1 MPTGFD
7 WVAMYAAVVATSSFL
22 FGVYQ
27 YVSGRTRKLDVA
39 VRVSTILQGPTATR
53 VIGFRA
59 RNTGTLPIHVT
70 QCGLASTKRKLLRP
84 ILDEMCALPLPSYDL
99 GSPTF
104 PSDVEPHQ
112 TFSCYAGLETWCRGL
127 PAGHVWRDFDRV
139 YFVDGIGKHH
149 VAKIPEA
156 TLAQIESECAK
167 AVEQRATAQ

>member
-7 WVAMYAAVVATSSFL
+7 WVALYAAVLATSSFL

-27 YVSGRTRKLDVA
+27 YVSGRKRKLEVE
-39 VRVSTILQGPTATR
+39 VRVSTVLRGAVTTR

-59 RNTGTLPIHVT
+59 RNTGTLPIRVT
-70 QCGLASTKRKLLRP
+70 QCGLASTRRRLFRAV
-84 ILDEMCALPLPSYDL
+84 LDEMCALPLPSYDL

-112 TFSCYAGLETWCRGL
+112 TFSCYAGLATWCRGL
-127 PAGHVWRDFDRV
+127 PEGHVWRDFDRV
-139 YFVDGIGKHH
+139 YFVDGIGRRH

-156 TLAQIESECAK
+156 TLAELECECAK
-167 AVEQRATAQ
+167 TTAQGEKAR